1 MPSSHPPASCRITAP
16 LGILFV
22 AKGIVTLLIACS
34 DMRSIPG
41 FVFAA
46 VFALAVSCTSD
57 SNFAPIHFSDD
68 EPRGG
73 RASGYEPADLLVGE
87 YHYVLDYVA
96 TSRYESGSF
105 HDEGS
110 LWIEKTGENTVMM
123 AGAWEAY
130 GSVYGNTVQFDNAIE
145 TFLSPRLPTAT
156 VPLSLIIRL
165 PARCDISGSTI
176 LGRKK
181 APSWPRNFRRS
192 WLR

>member
-1 MPSSHPPASCRITAP
+1 
-16 LGILFV
+16 
-22 AKGIVTLLIACS
+22 
-34 DMRSIPG
+34 MRSIPG

-46 VFALAVSCTSD
+46 VFALAVSCTPD

-110 LWIEKTGENTVMM
+110 LWIEKIGENTVMM

-145 TFLSPRLPTAT
+145 TVRGGMVTYTFAPATYSNGTLVIDYTA
-156 VPLSLIIRL
+156 
-165 PARCDISGSTI
+165 SGSMRYFWQYYPWEEEGTI
-176 LGRKK
+176 VATKL
-181 APSWPRNFRRS
+181 
-192 WLR
+192 